1 MPTNNK
7 ALRFVAPKFMPVS
20 GVGFNFVDYVA
31 LAAAPAVNDTCD
43 FLIPAGVDIASVQ
56 IQCDQ
61 LDTNAGKT
69 VAFEVGYTPAD
80 PASSLTPVLNYFAP
94 TGQTTAQLGGRLQC
108 SFHPISFQEDVIVR
122 LTFTAVAATFQAG
135 SIYAI
140 VSGNCNGP
148 K

>member
-1 MPTNNK
+1 M
-7 ALRFVAPKFMPVS
+7 
-20 GVGFNFVDYVA
+20 
-31 LAAAPAVNDTCD
+31 
-43 FLIPAGVDIASVQ
+43 Q

-80 PASSLTPVLNYFAP
+80 SSSSLTPSLAYFAP
-94 TGQTTAQLGGRLQC
+94 TGTTTAQAGGRLQC

-122 LTFTAVAATFQAG
+122 LTFTAAAATFQAG

-140 VSGNCNGP
+140 VNGNCNGP